1 VCYLSL
7 GMFVHYPVCCDA
19 MRWHVY
25 VCLILLLLYVCAALL
40 HDALRVL
47 TNVAA
52 AFFSTIIAR
61 TTHLFCFF
69 YDPTL
74 ALVNWASRVVLYSVA

>member
-1 VCYLSL
+1 
-7 GMFVHYPVCCDA
+7 M
-19 MRWHVY
+19 
-25 VCLILLLLYVCAALL
+25 CAALL

-74 ALVNWASRVVLYSVA
+74 ALVNWASRVVLYRVA